1 MCQGEEIRKSISASQ
16 GRNAFEV
23 RICIRGQDE
32 VRNISETRT
41 DDFLYSY
48 IRGIGR
54 KRRSKTGGGRRDGT
68 GRYGSN
74 KKWFGGRAMIQVE
87 GCRERINKPLAI

>member
-68 GRYGSN
+68 LLLEQKMVWRASDDTGRGVSRKN
-74 KKWFGGRAMIQVE
+74 Q
-87 GCRERINKPLAI
+87 